1 MTAEVSMNEL
11 SLDDVLDLLNS
22 RELPGSADEL
32 KKLCIRI
39 RELVELNGKDWV
51 MENRQK
57 LLDDW
62 ECIVRQGLMT

>member
-1 MTAEVSMNEL
+1 MNEL
-11 SLDDVLDLLNS
+11 SLDEVCDLLDA
-22 RELPGSADEL
+22 REIPGSADEL

-51 MENRQK
+51 RANRQK

-62 ECIVRQGLMT
+62 GYIVRQGLMT

>member
-1 MTAEVSMNEL
+1 MNEL
-11 SLDDVLDLLNS
+11 SLDDVLDLLNT
-22 RELPGSADEL
+22 RAIPGSADEL

-51 MENRQK
+51 MANRQK

>member
-1 MTAEVSMNEL
+1 MKEL
-11 SLDDVLDLLNS
+11 SLDNVFDLLNT
-22 RELPGSADEL
+22 REIPGSADEL

-51 MENRQK
+51 VENRQK

-62 ECIVRQGLMT
+62 SYIVREGLMS